1 MSKFKFT
8 TKNIILLSVLLVA
21 AVATF
26 WVMSRLGST
35 ESTSLTDLFTV
46 PESSKFETQKLPS
59 RDIFTDSLENDG
71 RFRQLKDWRIEVI
84 ESGEKGRLN
93 PFIKIN

>member
-8 TKNIILLSVLLVA
+8 TKNIVLLSVLLVV

-35 ESTSLTDLFTV
+35 ESASLTDLFTT
-46 PESSKFETQKLPS
+46 PQASKFETQKLPS
-59 RDIFTDSLENDG
+59 RDIFIDSLENDG

-84 ESGEKGRLN
+84 ESGEKGRPN